1 MTTPSPDQ
9 QHAPSSVLQQP
20 PPSASEQVWCAACER
35 THPPAVP
42 APSTGATAGGET
54 TKYLHWSEA
63 GGPNECEHGYAEGI
77 PCPQCDKSPRIIALL
92 AELATLRSDLA
103 HAQADLERVY
113 EQRVREHEQYMT
125 WRDERDHLRAQL
137 AERDSQLATRQ
148 AVVDS
153 LAAELHLQVHSVF
166 TSWPQCTEPGCR
178 EAGATLDQAQP
189 PRQQE
194 VPD

>member
-1 MTTPSPDQ
+1 VCCMRTNASPCCSC
-9 QHAPSSVLQQP
+9 P
-20 PPSASEQVWCAACER
+20 
-35 THPPAVP
+35 
-42 APSTGATAGGET
+42 
-54 TKYLHWSEA
+54 
-63 GGPNECEHGYAEGI
+63 EHGG
-77 PCPQCDKSPRIIALL
+77 
-92 AELATLRSDLA
+92 
-103 HAQADLERVY
+103 HG
-113 EQRVREHEQYMT
+113 
-125 WRDERDHLRAQL
+125 WRGDNA
-137 AERDSQLATRQ
+137 ARDSQIASLQ